1 MLTLEKQNK
10 DILLFYILSDQ
21 GINQRFLFPVKLLL
35 PPGAQQ
41 ISLLL
46 ALLSAF
52 SIKADFVKQ
61 RNFTWRFLILYRIQ
75 PCLTWNK
82 ITVGSWF
89 IPNTAF
95 ISSQPWK
102 DYYCKIYFMYKLDLS
117 KWQVRVLHS
126 LCSSRSPSQHHFV
139 DTLQLIKYCTWSGRP
154 GYCLLLISHWKWST
168 PETSFYFCF
177 PFFITC
183 SGEHL
188 LPAY

>member
-75 PCLTWNK
+75 PCLT
-82 ITVGSWF
+82 
-89 IPNTAF
+89 
-95 ISSQPWK
+95 
-102 DYYCKIYFMYKLDLS
+102 
-117 KWQVRVLHS
+117 
-126 LCSSRSPSQHHFV
+126 
-139 DTLQLIKYCTWSGRP
+139 
-154 GYCLLLISHWKWST
+154 
-168 PETSFYFCF
+168 
-177 PFFITC
+177 
-183 SGEHL
+183 
-188 LPAY
+188 